1 MAKSKQVENDLEK
14 IDHNKQIDFH
24 VVGIGASAGGLEALK
39 VFFDNVPADFNHALV
54 IIQHL
59 SPDYKSLMAEL
70 LSRNTDLPIQEA
82 EDGMKVLPGHV
93 YLIPAKKNMTF
104 VAGKLQLTDKPLG
117 SGLNLPIDIF
127 FKSLAE
133 NQGKK
138 AIGIVLSG
146 TGSDGTRGI
155 RAIKELGGMVM
166 VQNPQDAKFD
176 GMPNSAIATGLVDYI
191 LPTSDIPVELLN
203 FINHPKSNADEE
215 EERKFL
221 IDKDFNRVLAFVH
234 KKTGID
240 FSSYKPP
247 TLIRRIIRRMS
258 VNQVDTIAHYLNY
271 LYENNEEA
279 EILYREFLI
288 GVTKFFRDND
298 AFKYINE
305 NVIPEIFK
313 SKKVD
318 EPVKVWSVGCSTGEE
333 AYSLAIL
340 IHEYME
346 KNAINKEV
354 KVFATDLDLGAIQ
367 KANKGIFSES
377 IIADLSASRIKKYFL
392 KKDEVYHI
400 SPEIRR
406 MIIFSQH
413 NAAQDPPFTKMDLIT
428 CRNLLIYLQPQLQQK
443 LLSNLHYA
451 TSVNKFL
458 FLGPSETIG
467 NLNQSFAVLSRKWKV
482 FKNLEPARFVD
493 LYNYNRNNTQ
503 FSSLSLPIK
512 NQSQPRIE
520 HILSETLSE
529 VLLEEF
535 GAASAYVDDNFE
547 LISADGNF
555 KQYLQLPNKRF
566 RSFNILKM
574 LPSHISIA
582 LSTAIRK
589 VEKTGKKVVYRN
601 VSTDNALNGDIIN
614 ISISPVKIKSS
625 YRKIFLI
632 LFTKELK
639 SLDSVVDN
647 TNVIENAHKTFNI
660 ERERLMSLEQ
670 ELVDTKANLQA
681 MIEEVETSNEELQ
694 ATNEELLAS
703 NEELQSTNEELQ
715 SVNEELYTV
724 NSEHQEKMEE
734 LALLN
739 DDLENL
745 INSID
750 IGVIFLDNHLKI
762 RKFSPSVKQFFNIIH
777 SDIGRP
783 ITHFKS
789 TLGEVNQEEL
799 IDKIIYVIRE
809 QETLQKEVQINDS
822 KWYLKR
828 IHPFK
833 SAKTINEGV
842 VISFVDI
849 THLKELELELN
860 KSNKFFKK
868 ISNIVPGI
876 IYILNHET
884 MSNEYV
890 SDGLYSVLGYSAKEI
905 QSLGGDLI
913 DTLIHPDDLEKV
925 MKHHE
930 KVANSDKKDVLDLE
944 YRVKHKDGTYR
955 WLLTKDTIFETVPDT
970 KKIKQIGVATDITRI
985 KEAEDKINK
994 ANYVYN
1000 TIIEGAMAGYWDWN
1014 IPDNTE
1020 FMSPTFKKMFGYEDH
1035 EVPNTPNW
1043 WQEHIHPDDLPLV
1056 LESFNKHVETKGEFP
1071 YDNEVRYFHKDG
1083 SIVWVYCRGKVIE
1096 WGEDGKP
1103 VRMVGTHVDITSI
1116 KEMVNELEQFAYITT
1131 HDIKSPITNID
1142 NYLSLLRKDDDITK
1156 ERSQQALYWIEQ
1168 SIEQAKQTI
1177 NDLIL
1182 VVKAKKEI
1190 NITKEDVNLAEVYEY
1205 VKQGLLSEIQN
1216 SQASIISDFSQAN
1229 TVSFNKSKAISV
1241 VQNLLSN
1248 ALKYRDD
1255 NRKLKIEVTTTIEN
1269 NYICLHVK
1277 DNGSGINLERDKDKV
1292 FGLFK
1297 RAHSNISG
1305 NGVGLYLT
1313 KQSIENMGGKIE
1325 VESEVGVG
1333 TIFKVYF
1340 MN

>member
-1 MAKSKQVENDLEK
+1 
-14 IDHNKQIDFH
+14 
-24 VVGIGASAGGLEALK
+24 
-39 VFFDNVPADFNHALV
+39 
-54 IIQHL
+54 
-59 SPDYKSLMAEL
+59 
-70 LSRNTDLPIQEA
+70 
-82 EDGMKVLPGHV
+82 
-93 YLIPAKKNMTF
+93 
-104 VAGKLQLTDKPLG
+104 
-117 SGLNLPIDIF
+117 
-127 FKSLAE
+127 
-133 NQGKK
+133 
-138 AIGIVLSG
+138 
-146 TGSDGTRGI
+146 
-155 RAIKELGGMVM
+155 M

-191 LPTSDIPVELLN
+191 LPVSDIPVELLN

-298 AFKYINE
+298 AFKYIE
-305 NVIPEIFK
+305 EKVIPEIFK

-318 EPVKVWSVGCSTGEE
+318 EPVKVWSVGCSSGEE

-346 KNAINKEV
+346 KNGINKDV

-377 IIADLSASRIKKYFL
+377 IVADLSVKRIKKYFI
-392 KKDEVYHI
+392 KKDDVYHI
-400 SPEIRR
+400 SPVIRK

-443 LLSNLHYA
+443 LLANLHYA
-451 TSVNKFL
+451 TAINKFL

-467 NLNQSFAVLSRKWKV
+467 NLNQSFAVLSRKWKI
-482 FKNLEPARFVD
+482 FKNIEPARFVD
-493 LYNYNRNNTQ
+493 IYSYNNNQTNY
-503 FSSLSLPIK
+503 SSLRLPSK
-512 NQSQPRIE
+512 NHTQPRIE

-529 VLLEEF
+529 ALLEQF
-535 GAASAYVDDNFE
+535 GAASAYVDDNFD

-555 KQYLQLPNKRF
+555 KEYLELPNKRF

-574 LPSHISIA
+574 LPSHISIT
-582 LSTAIRK
+582 LSTALRK
-589 VEKTGKKVVYRN
+589 VEKLDKKVVYRN
-601 VSTDNALNGDIIN
+601 VSLDGVLNGDIIN
-614 ISISPVKIKSS
+614 ISITPVNIKSS

-632 LFTKELK
+632 LFTKEIK
-639 SLDSVVDN
+639 NNVNDVDN
-647 TNVIENAHKTFNI
+647 STVIDSAGKTLSI

-734 LALLN
+734 LAQLN

-745 INSID
+745 INSTD
-750 IGVIFLDNHLKI
+750 IGVIFLDNHLTI

-789 TLGEVNQEEL
+789 TLGEVSQDEL
-799 IDKIIYVIRE
+799 IEEINFVIRE
-809 QETLQKEVQINDS
+809 QKAIQKEVQINDN

-833 SAKTINEGV
+833 SAKNTTEGV

-860 KSNKFFKK
+860 KSNKFFQK
-868 ISNIVPGI
+868 ISNVVPGI
-876 IYILNHET
+876 IYIFNQET
-884 MSNEYV
+884 MTNEYV
-890 SDGLYSVLGYSAKEI
+890 SKELNVALGYSPKEI
-905 QSLGGDLI
+905 KEMGSNMMATIMHPEDLSRI
-913 DTLIHPDDLEKV
+913 ASHHKKV
-925 MKHHE
+925 MASEEGEVHE
-930 KVANSDKKDVLDLE
+930 LE
-944 YRVKHKDGTYR
+944 FRIKHKDGAYR
-955 WLLTKDTIFETVPDT
+955 WFLSKDTKFEAIPNSEKVR
-970 KKIKQIGVATDITRI
+970 QIGVSTDITRI
-985 KEAEDKINK
+985 KEAEDKISE

-1014 IPDNTE
+1014 IPNNTE

-1043 WQEHIHPDDLPLV
+1043 WQEHIHPDDLPQV
-1056 LESFNKHVETKGEFP
+1056 LANFDKHVETKGEFP

-1096 WGEDGKP
+1096 WGENGEP
-1103 VRMVGTHVDITSI
+1103 IRMVGTHVNITPI
-1116 KEMVNELEQFAYITT
+1116 KKMVDELEQFAYITT

-1142 NYLSLLRKDDDITK
+1142 NYVNLLRKDDDITK

-1168 SIEQAKQTI
+1168 SIQQAKQTI

-1182 VVKAKKEI
+1182 VVKARKEGGS
-1190 NITKEDVNLAEVYEY
+1190 LAYESVDLVEIYEY
-1205 VKQGLLSEIQN
+1205 VKQGLQSDIEESN
-1216 SQASIISDFSQAN
+1216 ASLFSDFSN
-1229 TVSFNKSKAISV
+1229 GNIIKFNKAQAISV
-1241 VQNLLSN
+1241 IQNLMSN
-1248 ALKYRDD
+1248 AIKYRDRD
-1255 NRKLKIEVTTTIEN
+1255 RKLKIEVSTTVEN
-1269 NYICLHVK
+1269 NYICLNVK
-1277 DNGSGINLERDKDKV
+1277 DNGLGINLERDKDKV

-1305 NGVGLYLT
+1305 TGVGLYIT
-1313 KQSIENMGGKIE
+1313 KQSIENMGGKID

-1333 TIFKVYF
+1333 TTFKVYF
-1340 MN
+1340 IN